1 MLVAVAALTGC
12 GDAERPSFARTD
24 VAPLIVLSDRIP
36 GEGACAQAR
45 DIKTLRA
52 RAVRLVNRRRVPAA
66 LLEPFMSGV
75 NTLADGAPVCVPAP
89 PAPPVQPAAGDQ
101 PTKPHGSKGHGH
113 TKHGHEK

>member
-1 MLVAVAALTGC
+1 
-12 GDAERPSFARTD
+12 
-24 VAPLIVLSDRIP
+24 
-36 GEGACAQAR
+36 
-45 DIKTLRA
+45 
-52 RAVRLVNRRRVPAA
+52 
-66 LLEPFMSGV
+66 MSGV